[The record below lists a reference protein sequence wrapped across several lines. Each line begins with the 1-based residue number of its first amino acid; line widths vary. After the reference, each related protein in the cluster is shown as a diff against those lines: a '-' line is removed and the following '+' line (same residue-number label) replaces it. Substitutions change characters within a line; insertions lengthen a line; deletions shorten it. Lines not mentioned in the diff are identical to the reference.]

1 MDYQKWILLAMEL
14 IGTIAFAVS
23 GAMLGAEKKMDIF
36 GVCVL
41 GVVTSVGGGVIRD
54 LVLGV
59 VPPNVFQK
67 PIYALTATVT
77 SCLVFFLLY
86 LKKEW
91 LEGHFRKIYEKL
103 LLIMD
108 CIGLGVFTVMGV
120 YAGIQQG
127 YIENMFLL
135 VFLGTVTGIGGGIIR
150 DMMAGVPPYVFVR
163 HIYACASIAGAVIC
177 VLSYRVFGAV
187 PSMMASFWVIVGIR
201 YLAVKYQWN
210 LPRLK

>member
-1 MDYQKWILLAMEL
+1 MVYQKMIFIMEL
-14 IGTIAFAVS
+14 IGTVAFAAS

-41 GVVTSVGGGVIRD
+41 GVITSVGGGMIRD

-59 VPPNVFQK
+59 IPPNVFQK
-67 PIYALTATVT
+67 PVYALTATLT
-77 SCLVFFLLY
+77 SCLVFLILY
-86 LKKEW
+86 WKSELI
-91 LEGHFRKIYEKL
+91 EGNLGQIYEKI

-120 YAGIQQG
+120 HAGIQQG
-127 YIENMFLL
+127 YVEEVFLL
-135 VFLGTVTGIGGGIIR
+135 VFLGTITGIGGGILR

-163 HIYACASIAGAVIC
+163 HVYACASIAGAIVC
-177 VLSYRVFGAV
+177 VFSYRMFGAV
-187 PSMMASFWVIVGIR
+187 VSMLLSFLVIVAIR
-201 YLAVKYQWN
+201 YLAVKYHWN

>member
-14 IGTIAFAVS
+14 IGTIAFAAS

-41 GVVTSVGGGVIRD
+41 GVVTSVGGGMIRD
-54 LVLGV
+54 LVLGI

-86 LKKEW
+86 LKREW
-91 LEGHFRKIYEKL
+91 LEGHFRKVYEKL

-108 CIGLGVFTVMGV
+108 CIGLGIFTVMGV
-120 YAGIQQG
+120 HAGIQQG

-163 HIYACASIAGAVIC
+163 HIYACASIAGAIIC

-187 PSMMASFWVIVGIR
+187 PSMMASFLAIIFIR
-201 YLAVKYQWN
+201 YLAVKYCWN